1 MDSIGFHGGVA
12 TVKRVRKCISYHELR
27 ALDPGYELL
36 AQMAGSYW
44 TNEKT
49 KALLGFW
56 GAANMQAQLNVVS
69 RKKVVYE
76 KASFYW

>member
-36 AQMAGSYW
+36 AQCFFVLYRV
-44 TNEKT
+44 
-49 KALLGFW
+49 GFNPDSDGFNWISW
-56 GAANMQAQLNVVS
+56 GCGHS
-69 RKKVVYE
+69 
-76 KASFYW
+76 